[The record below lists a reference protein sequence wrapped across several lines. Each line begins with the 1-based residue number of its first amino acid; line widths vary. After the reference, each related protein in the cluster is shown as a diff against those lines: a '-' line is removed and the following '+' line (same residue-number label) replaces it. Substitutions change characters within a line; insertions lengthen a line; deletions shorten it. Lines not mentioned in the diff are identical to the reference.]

1 MVNLTGSSAVVQ
13 SDWNTTRYQPLCFS
27 NAFDS
32 DVRAVRF
39 APDGSWFVITATGGH
54 NGGTLCDTAS
64 RFETNATGSDIQPT
78 WVEDAGG
85 DTVWGLAITDT
96 VVYVGGH
103 QRWLNNSQ
111 GSDFAGEG
119 AVPRPG
125 LAALD
130 PTNGLPLAW
139 NPGRNPRGA
148 GAYALYAGSG
158 GLWVGSDTAWIG
170 NMKYNRPRIAFFP
183 LAGGYAL
190 PSVATPALP
199 ASVFMSGPMGSNSS
213 DVLYRV
219 DAGGPALQ
227 SIDGGP
233 DWSGDTSASPSPYH
247 NAGSNTADYSPIQ
260 NVNSSVPASTP
271 SQIFDHERW
280 SPSDNPPMTW
290 TFPAVAGSSVEV
302 RLYFAN
308 RYTGT
313 SQPGQRVFNVT
324 LDGQPVL
331 VNYDIVADVGD
342 QTGEMKR
349 HARRADSEQ
358 RADQHCVQ

>member
-1 MVNLTGSSAVVQ
+1 MDISGSRLFLGGYFTKVANQAHGGLATLKAATGAVDPFMGIQLAGHHNTMQSGVQKAPSGARSLDVSSDGSRLVVVGNFTTADGLPRVQVVMVNLTGSSAVVQ
-13 SDWNTTRYQPLCFS
+13 SDWNTTRYQPLCLWK
-27 NAFDS
+27 AFDS

-54 NGGTLCDTAS
+54 IRGTP
-64 RFETNATGSDIQPT
+64 RATYGVSVRVPRCEGSDIQPT

-85 DTVWGLAITDT
+85 DTVWGLAITDS

-148 GAYALYAGSG
+148 GAYALYVGSG

-170 NMKYNRPRIAFFP
+170 NMKYKRPRIAFFP
-183 LAGGYAL
+183 LAGGYVL

-199 ASVFMSGPMGSNSS
+199 GSVFTGGPTGGNGS

-227 SIDGGP
+227 SLDGGP
-233 DWSGDTSASPSPYH
+233 DSGPVITGARTSPYR
-247 NAGSNTADYSPIQ
+247 NSGSKHGVT
-260 NVNSSVPASTP
+260 T
-271 SQIFDHERW
+271 
-280 SPSDNPPMTW
+280 
-290 TFPAVAGSSVEV
+290 V
-302 RLYFAN
+302 RF
-308 RYTGT
+308 RT
-313 SQPGQRVFNVT
+313 
-324 LDGQPVL
+324 
-331 VNYDIVADVGD
+331 
-342 QTGEMKR
+342 
-349 HARRADSEQ
+349 
-358 RADQHCVQ
+358 